1 MGVRARANGIVSEA
15 PALELDR
22 ISKRFGTVQA
32 LREASLEV
40 PRGAIVG
47 VLGENGAGKTTLL
60 RVAFGMVRAD
70 AGTVRIDGREL
81 RPSSPAA
88 ALRAGLG
95 MVHQHFALV
104 PALSAAENVALGGR
118 GWFSARDAAE
128 RMRQIAGRTNLTVQ
142 PDERVEDLP
151 TGAQQRLEI
160 VKSLARGART
170 LILDEPTAVLTPQ
183 ESDELLK
190 VLRGFADDGGAVVLI
205 THKLR
210 EALSVS
216 DFVTVMRRGRTVLSV
231 ARAEATEEMVAR
243 AMLGDVPPPSGRREL
258 LGERLA
264 RKTAADAPIV
274 AAARAIVIAGPRGTP
289 AIHASTVELRAGEIT
304 GIAGVEGSGVHEL
317 VRALAGRVPVESG
330 TLELPA
336 QIGFVPED
344 RLRDA
349 LIAEWSVMENVA
361 LRGAGAAHG
370 RLSWSALE
378 QSTTSLLDRYD
389 VRADGPR
396 ARVKTLSGGNQQKLV
411 LARELAGD
419 PPLVV
424 VEQPTRGLDIA
435 ASAAIHERLLAARE
449 NGAAVV
455 VASADLDE
463 LIMLADRL
471 LVTFEGR
478 VREVARDRD
487 EVGRAM
493 LGLDTVANSQQ
504 TDQAPLLLRA
514 RAPDT

>member
-1 MGVRARANGIVSEA
+1 VSEA

-22 ISKRFGTVQA
+22 ISKRFGSVQA
-32 LREASLEV
+32 LREASLQV

-60 RVAFGMVRAD
+60 RVAFGMVKPD
-70 AGTVRIDGREL
+70 AGTVRVEGREL
-81 RPSSPAA
+81 RASSPAA

-118 GWFSARDAAE
+118 GWFSAREAGA
-128 RMRQIAGRTNLTVQ
+128 RMLRIAGRANLAVQ

-160 VKSLARGART
+160 VKALARGARI

-183 ESDELLK
+183 ESEELLS
-190 VLRGFADDGGAVVLI
+190 VLRRFAEGGGAVVLI

-210 EALSVS
+210 EALSVA

-231 ARAEATEEMVAR
+231 ARAAATEDMVAR
-243 AMLGDVPPPSGRREL
+243 AMLGDMSLPSGRREL

-264 RKTAADAPIV
+264 RMTAVDAPLV
-274 AAARAIVIAGPRGTP
+274 AAARDIVIAGPRGTP
-289 AIHASTVELRAGEIT
+289 AVHASTVELRAGEIV

-317 VRALAGRVPVESG
+317 VRALAGRMPVESG

-349 LIAEWSVMENVA
+349 LVPEWTVMENVA
-361 LRGAGAAHG
+361 LRGAGVARG
-370 RLSWSALE
+370 RLRWSALE
-378 QSTTSLLDRYD
+378 RSTASLLSHYD

-396 ARVKTLSGGNQQKLV
+396 ARVETLSGGNQQKLV
-411 LARELAGD
+411 LARELAD
-419 PPLVV
+419 APPLVV

-435 ASAAIHERLLAARE
+435 ASAAIHERLLAARD

-455 VASADLDE
+455 IASADLDE
-463 LIMLADRL
+463 LITLADRL

-478 VREVARDRD
+478 IREVARDRN
-487 EVGRAM
+487 EAGRAM
-493 LGLDTVANSQQ
+493 LGLDTEGHV
-504 TDQAPLLLRA
+504 RA
-514 RAPDT
+514 LDHGMK

>member
-1 MGVRARANGIVSEA
+1 MSEA
-15 PALELDR
+15 PALVLDR
-22 ISKRFGTVQA
+22 VSKRFGTVQA

-40 PRGAIVG
+40 RRGTIVAL
-47 VLGENGAGKTTLL
+47 LGENGAGKTTLL
-60 RVAFGMVRAD
+60 RVAFGMVKPD
-70 AGTVRIDGREL
+70 AGTVRMDGREF
-81 RPSSPAA
+81 RASSPAE

-104 PALSAAENVALGGR
+104 PALSAAENVALGGH
-118 GWFSARDAAE
+118 GWFSVREAAA
-128 RMRQIAGRTNLTVQ
+128 RMRQIAARTNMTVP

-160 VKSLARGART
+160 VKALARGART

-183 ESDELLK
+183 ESEELLR

-210 EALSVS
+210 EALGVA
-216 DFVTVMRRGRTVLSV
+216 DVVTVMRRGRTVLSV

-243 AMLGDVPPPSGRREL
+243 AMLGDVPPPAGRREL
-258 LGERLA
+258 LGERVT
-264 RKTAADAPIV
+264 RKVTADAPIV
-274 AAARAIVIAGPRGTP
+274 AAAREVVIAGLRGAS
-289 AIHASTVELRAGEIT
+289 AIHASTVLLRAGEIV

-317 VRALAGRVPVESG
+317 VRALAGRAPVLSG
-330 TLELPA
+330 TLQLPA
-336 QIGFVPED
+336 HIGFVPED
-344 RLRDA
+344 RLRDG
-349 LIAEWSVMENVA
+349 LVAEWTVTENVA
-361 LRGAGAAHG
+361 LRGAGAARG
-370 RLSWSALE
+370 RLHWGAIERSAAELLE
-378 QSTTSLLDRYD
+378 RYD
-389 VRADGPR
+389 VRADGPQ
-396 ARVKTLSGGNQQKLV
+396 ARVETLSGGNQQKLV

-435 ASAAIHERLLAARE
+435 ASAAIHERLLAARD

-455 VASADLDE
+455 IASADLDE
-463 LIMLADRL
+463 LLMLADRL

-487 EVGRAM
+487 EAGRAM
-493 LGLDTVANSQQ
+493 LGLDAGVDLKR
-504 TDQAPLLLRA
+504 TDNGTPL
-514 RAPDT
+514 PP